1 VLQKNNRL
9 IKTFFHEISHYF
21 FRSHFAS
28 PPKWINEGLAEYF
41 EYLNVDTS
49 SLQMGT
55 QNHKLNRIRRWLK
68 EDIQSR
74 IERVLTVSNRQWSS
88 ENTRPDFPSSST
100 SYALV
105 YFLMST
111 EEGKSVLQDII
122 LRLQEGLSSVESI
135 QSAYP
140 GGYEVFIRD
149 FINYYE

>member
-1 VLQKNNRL
+1 
-9 IKTFFHEISHYF
+9 
-21 FRSHFAS
+21 
-28 PPKWINEGLAEYF
+28 
-41 EYLNVDTS
+41 LNVDTS